1 MTKKEKRVKMKKE
14 KEYGGSSHEIWGTN
28 DGRYGASGDGRCAG
42 RKVQYDAAAIVR
54 IAYSIQRIPHIFYES
69 KHGEILQGLFMR
81 ARR

>member
-1 MTKKEKRVKMKKE
+1 MKKA
-14 KEYGGSSHEIWGTN
+14 KEYGGSSHEALGT
-28 DGRYGASGDGRCAG
+28 DGGGYGVSGNGRRAG

-54 IAYSIQRIPHIFYES
+54 IAYSIQRISHIFYES